1 MKEPKCSNTQL
12 GPKYHSKILLQIT
25 KILPHSI
32 IDCAGTKV
40 FHYLAQP
47 RTCQVAPV
55 IIFRGTN
62 NKKTE
67 RFMLFN
73 TKTWSWRL
81 RLHNIKKMLVCLKN
95 IKREMDYLYFPVKN
109 VEDSSWLARGSNL
122 VKCCQC
128 KRLLCLQVVSK
139 FLVIQSQ
146 DKVYNTIYCKSLHK
160 VLIWLDWGFVILQTN
175 DFNQIYGRVSM
186 FRIPD

>member
-1 MKEPKCSNTQL
+1 MRADDQAHYYFSTHMA
-12 GPKYHSKILLQIT
+12 HSKILLQVT

-32 IDCAGTKV
+32 IYCAGTKV

-62 NKKTE
+62 NEKTE
-67 RFMLFN
+67 RFLLFN

-128 KRLLCLQVVSK
+128 KRLLCLQVVAK

-146 DKVYNTIYCKSLHK
+146 DNICNTLYC
-160 VLIWLDWGFVILQTN
+160 
-175 DFNQIYGRVSM
+175 
-186 FRIPD
+186 

>member
-1 MKEPKCSNTQL
+1 M
-12 GPKYHSKILLQIT
+12 
-25 KILPHSI
+25 
-32 IDCAGTKV
+32 
-40 FHYLAQP
+40 
-47 RTCQVAPV
+47 
-55 IIFRGTN
+55 
-62 NKKTE
+62 
-67 RFMLFN
+67 FN

-81 RLHNIKKMLVCLKN
+81 RLHNIKKMLVCLKY
-95 IKREMDYLYFPVKN
+95 IKREMDSLYFPVKN

-146 DKVYNTIYCKSLHK
+146 DKVYNTIYCKSFHK

-175 DFNQIYGRVSM
+175 DFNKLYGRVCM
-186 FRIPD
+186 FSIPDRLLGWYSFGCWYCWWWSWWWSAKCYFAFRFRPSPNKLCLMNLKKTWICMRLEITLYICI